1 MQSGKALR
9 HNQEPP
15 GRMGANQS
23 SHKIDKTIS
32 AISEDIAMD
41 WVSLMVAVG
50 AKSFEPLDSPESPWA
65 RCAKCASGS
74 LGLTAELSE
83 LGGWTLVKMIIGIDL
98 GFSCLSGASLFE
110 LNR

>member
-1 MQSGKALR
+1 
-9 HNQEPP
+9 
-15 GRMGANQS
+15 
-23 SHKIDKTIS
+23 
-32 AISEDIAMD
+32 
-41 WVSLMVAVG
+41 
-50 AKSFEPLDSPESPWA
+50 
-65 RCAKCASGS
+65 